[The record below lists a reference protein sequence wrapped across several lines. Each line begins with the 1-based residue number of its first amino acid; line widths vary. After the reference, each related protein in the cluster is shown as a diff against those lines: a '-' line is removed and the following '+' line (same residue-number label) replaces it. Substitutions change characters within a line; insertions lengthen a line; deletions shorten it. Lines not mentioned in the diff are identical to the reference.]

1 MLIQASVTFLESYLK
16 TGIEEVRFDVN
27 ILLVVV
33 SQGQLLVKEIMF
45 NFRKKVNILKDHARL
60 QGADKTKYKMV

>member
-16 TGIEEVRFDVN
+16 TGIEEVRFNVN

-33 SQGQLLVKEIMF
+33 SRLLVNEIMF

-60 QGADKTKYKMV
+60 QGTDKTKWYN